1 MASKIIS
8 FQEDIHIVV
17 VVVVCGNENE
27 KEIGC
32 NKEHC
37 RSGDGDGMREVKSF
51 IVAHRHE
58 ITSRLSAVRAA
69 QR

>member
-32 NKEHC
+32 NKEHTA
-37 RSGDGDGMREVKSF
+37 EV
-51 IVAHRHE
+51 VTVMA
-58 ITSRLSAVRAA
+58 
-69 QR
+69 